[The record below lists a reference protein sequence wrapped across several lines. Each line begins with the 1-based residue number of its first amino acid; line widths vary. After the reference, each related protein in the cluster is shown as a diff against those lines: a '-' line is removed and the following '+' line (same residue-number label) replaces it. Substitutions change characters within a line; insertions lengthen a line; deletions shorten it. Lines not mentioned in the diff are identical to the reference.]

1 MKTKSVLLMWGLLM
15 PFVAMA
21 QYDDDDLYFV
31 PSKKQTRQVSVIT
44 TTVPSETTVTTYVP
58 SSYSGSTRDVDEYNR
73 RGRYRR
79 SAAGDGSEASGVD
92 SLATAY
98 TAGYAQGYGDAYS
111 RGYTDAAYDIPSY
124 RVRFFNC
131 YDPFWYDSWL
141 WSPYWYDPWYYS
153 GWSYSWG
160 WGWSYYRPWYYG
172 PGWYGGYSYGWG
184 RPYYSWRSPYYYGGR
199 YDYWRR
205 PGEGRPLY
213 NGRTYSGNRH
223 SNVVTGRYT
232 GHGNRYNYGG
242 VMGRTGARSTNPSY
256 GRMGGGRSYNNGRSC
271 NNGGGRSYNNGR
283 SYGGG
288 GTFNGGGRPSGGSSR
303 PSGGG
308 GSSYRPSLGSGMMG
322 GGSRGGGFGG
332 GGRSMGGGGGRS
344 MGRGR

>member
-31 PSKKQTRQVSVIT
+31 PSKKQTSKVSVIT

-79 SAAGDGSEASGVD
+79 SAAGDGAEASGVD

-98 TAGYAQGYGDAYS
+98 TAGYAQGYGDAYA
-111 RGYTDAAYDIPSY
+111 RGYTDASYDIPSY

-160 WGWSYYRPWYYG
+160 WGWSYYRPWYG
-172 PGWYGGYSYGWG
+172 PGWYGYGYGWG

-199 YDYWRR
+199 RDYWRH

-213 NGRTYSGNRH
+213 NGRTYSGTHH
-223 SNVVTGRYT
+223 SNQVTGRYT

-242 VMGRTGARSTNPSY
+242 VMGRTGARSTNPSN
-256 GRMGGGRSYNNGRSC
+256 GRYYNNGRSHNNGRSYNNG
-271 NNGGGRSYNNGR
+271 
-283 SYGGG
+283 
-288 GTFNGGGRPSGGSSR
+288 GTFNGGNRPSGGGTSRPSYGGGSSR
-303 PSGGG
+303 PSLGGG
-308 GSSYRPSLGSGMMG
+308 TMG

>member
-1 MKTKSVLLMWGLLM
+1 MKSKSVLLMWGLLM

-44 TTVPSETTVTTYVP
+44 ATMPSETTVTTYVP
-58 SSYSGSTRDVDEYNR
+58 SSYSGTTRDVDEYNR

-79 SAAGDGSEASGVD
+79 SIAGNGSETSGVD
-92 SLATAY
+92 SLETAY

-160 WGWSYYRPWYYG
+160 WGYYSPWYG
-172 PGWYGGYSYGWG
+172 PGWYGYGYGYGWR
-184 RPYYSWRSPYYYGGR
+184 RPYYYSSWRSPYYYGGR
-199 YDYWRR
+199 RDYWRR

-213 NGRTYSGNRH
+213 NGRSYSGGRH

-242 VMGRTGARSTNPSY
+242 VMGRTGARSTNPSG
-256 GRMGGGRSYNNGRSC
+256 GRMGGGRSYNNG
-271 NNGGGRSYNNGR
+271 GR

-288 GTFNGGGRPSGGSSR
+288 GSYGGSR
-303 PSGGG
+303 PSGG
-308 GSSYRPSLGSGMMG
+308 GSSYRPSLGGGMMG

>member
-111 RGYTDAAYDIPSY
+111 RGYTDATYDIPSY

-223 SNVVTGRYT
+223 SNVVTGLQQRPFLRRWR
-232 GHGNRYNYGG
+232 HLQRW
-242 VMGRTGARSTNPSY
+242 
-256 GRMGGGRSYNNGRSC
+256 
-271 NNGGGRSYNNGR
+271 
-283 SYGGG
+283 
-288 GTFNGGGRPSGGSSR
+288 RPSFRRQLSSLRRRWQLLPSQPGQRYDGRRLARRRLRRWRTLYGWRRWPFHGQR
-303 PSGGG
+303 PL
-308 GSSYRPSLGSGMMG
+308 RC
-322 GGSRGGGFGG
+322 
-332 GGRSMGGGGGRS
+332 
-344 MGRGR
+344 

>member
-160 WGWSYYRPWYYG
+160 WGWSY
-172 PGWYGGYSYGWG
+172 
-184 RPYYSWRSPYYYGGR
+184 
-199 YDYWRR
+199 
-205 PGEGRPLY
+205 
-213 NGRTYSGNRH
+213 
-223 SNVVTGRYT
+223 
-232 GHGNRYNYGG
+232 
-242 VMGRTGARSTNPSY
+242 
-256 GRMGGGRSYNNGRSC
+256 
-271 NNGGGRSYNNGR
+271 
-283 SYGGG
+283 
-288 GTFNGGGRPSGGSSR
+288 
-303 PSGGG
+303 
-308 GSSYRPSLGSGMMG
+308 
-322 GGSRGGGFGG
+322 
-332 GGRSMGGGGGRS
+332 
-344 MGRGR
+344 

>member
-44 TTVPSETTVTTYVP
+44 TTVPSETTVTIYVP

-141 WSPYWYDPWYYS
+141 WTPYWYDPWYYS

-199 YDYWRR
+199 RDYWRR
-205 PGEGRPLY
+205 PGEGRY
-213 NGRTYSGNRH
+213 YSGGRY
-223 SNVVTGRYT
+223 SNPHYTGRYT
-232 GHGNRYNYGG
+232 GHGHRYNYGG
-242 VMGRTGARSTNPSY
+242 MTGGTGVHSTNPT
-256 GRMGGGRSYNNGRSC
+256 GRRMS
-271 NNGGGRSYNNGR
+271 GGRSYNNGR

-288 GTFNGGGRPSGGSSR
+288 GTFNGGGRPSGGYSGGGSFGGSR

-308 GSSYRPSLGSGMMG
+308 GGMMG
-322 GGSRGGGFGG
+322 GGSRGGG